1 MSVTLAILV
10 GIAMGIVFG
19 FALEKSRVFEP
30 GIIVGQM
37 QMRNFIMLKVFLT
50 AVATGAV
57 VLAFLNGFGYV
68 KLQPKAALYAA
79 DIVGGLLLGAGITLA
94 GACPGTTLAQIGAG
108 YRDALFTLL
117 GGLAGAVA
125 FSYAQPALSKTFLG
139 ATGPKLIFT
148 DLIGVPYWMGALVLA
163 AVIVVVL
170 LALEAW
176 TPWTPWRGEMGNDVD
191 GNVGPTPSAAPRTI
205 QAVPAV

>member
-1 MSVTLAILV
+1 MSLTLAIVV
-10 GIAMGIVFG
+10 GLAMGIVFG

-57 VLAFLNGFGYV
+57 VLAFLNGFSYV

-79 DIVGGLLLGAGITLA
+79 DIVGGLILGAGITLA

-117 GGLAGAVA
+117 GGLCGAVTFA
-125 FSYAQPALSKTFLG
+125 YAQPALSKTFLG

-148 DLIGVPYWMGALVLA
+148 DLIGTPYWIGALVLA
-163 AVIVVVL
+163 AVIVAVMVG
-170 LALEAW
+170 LEAW
-176 TPWTPWRGEMGNDVD
+176 KPWHNEMGNDVD
-191 GNVGPTPSAAPRTI
+191 GGVKSNAAALPQPI
-205 QAVPAV
+205 HAVPAE

>member
-1 MSVTLAILV
+1 MSLTLAIVV

-57 VLAFLNGFGYV
+57 VLAALNGFGVV

-117 GGLAGAVA
+117 GGLCGAVA
-125 FSYAQPALSKTFLG
+125 FSYAQPALGKTFLAQG
-139 ATGPKLIFT
+139 SGKLVFT
-148 DLIGVPYWMGALVLA
+148 DLIGVPYWIGALALA
-163 AVIVVVL
+163 AVIVVILV
-170 LALEAW
+170 ALEAW
-176 TPWTPWRGEMGNDVD
+176 TPWRDDMGNDVD
-191 GNVGPTPSAAPRTI
+191 GDVIATAAAMPRAI
-205 QAVPAV
+205 RAVPAE